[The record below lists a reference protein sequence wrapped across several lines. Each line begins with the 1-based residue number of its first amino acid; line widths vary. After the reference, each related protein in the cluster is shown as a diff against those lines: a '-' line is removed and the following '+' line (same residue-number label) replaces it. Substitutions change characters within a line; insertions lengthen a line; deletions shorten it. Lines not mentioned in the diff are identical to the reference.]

1 MGSEHVDFVVLDF
14 ETANPSLSSICQVG
28 IAGFGDG
35 TLRFALESLVD
46 PEDYFDGM
54 NVSIHGI
61 TEEMVIGSPKW
72 PDVYPSVARFLCEQ
86 IAVSHTAFD
95 RVAFQRACEKYGLQ
109 EVPCT
114 WLDSARVVR
123 RTWSCFSK
131 SGYGLSNVAAHFG
144 IEYCAHNAFE
154 DARCAGEIMLR
165 AITESKLDIR
175 NWLTRVTLPIH
186 ASCKL
191 SEYDPNVEGS
201 LFGEIPVFTG
211 SLSITRHEAAA
222 MAARAGCQIDEG
234 VTKRTTILVVGDQD
248 IYKLAGHEKS
258 SNHRKAENLIQKG
271 QKIRILTQSDFSRLL
286 LDHSAIKTREVFET
300 SLPV

>member
-1 MGSEHVDFVVLDF
+1 
-14 ETANPSLSSICQVG
+14 
-28 IAGFGDG
+28 
-35 TLRFALESLVD
+35 
-46 PEDYFDGM
+46 
-54 NVSIHGI
+54 
-61 TEEMVIGSPKW
+61 
-72 PDVYPSVARFLCEQ
+72 
-86 IAVSHTAFD
+86 
-95 RVAFQRACEKYGLQ
+95 
-109 EVPCT
+109 
-114 WLDSARVVR
+114 
-123 RTWSCFSK
+123 
-131 SGYGLSNVAAHFG
+131 
-144 IEYCAHNAFE
+144 
-154 DARCAGEIMLR
+154 MLR

-201 LFGEIPVFTG
+201 LFGEILVFTGSLTG

-222 MAARAGCQIDEG
+222 MAARAGCQIDEN

-258 SNHRKAENLIQKG
+258 SKHRKAENLIQKG

-286 LDHSAIKTREVFET
+286 LGHPAIKTREVFET